1 MKKILV
7 LSFLIAFIAYRAI
20 AQTIPV
26 DISQDPVF
34 TQYFNVVMS
43 AIIILVGIIAG
54 YIPALKNINKATLT
68 IVTSVIVGAIDIF
81 YFKGNI
87 LQVVLSAL
95 GAVVAYNQVIRQAVN
110 EPVIKSVETADKAL

>member
-1 MKKILV
+1 MKKLFV

-26 DISQDPVF
+26 DITQDPVF

-54 YIPALKNINKATLT
+54 YIPALKNVNKATLT
-68 IVTSVIVGAIDIF
+68 IITSVIVGAIDIF

-87 LQVVLSAL
+87 VQVVLSAIA
-95 GAVVAYNQVIRQAVN
+95 AVVAYNQVIRQAVN
-110 EPVIKSVETADKAL
+110 EPVIKSAETAE